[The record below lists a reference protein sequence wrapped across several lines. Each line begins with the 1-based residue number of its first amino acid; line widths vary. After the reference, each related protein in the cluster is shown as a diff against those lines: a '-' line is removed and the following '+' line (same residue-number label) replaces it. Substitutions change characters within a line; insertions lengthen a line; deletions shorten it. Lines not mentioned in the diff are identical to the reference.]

1 MLLLKHL
8 NLIKGLLLPLLLLA
22 ILMLVGSIGYMLI
35 DGYTFLEGLHM
46 IVITVSS
53 VGFMEVKPLSEAG
66 RAFTIVLILLNIGLF
81 TYFITLITHYLF
93 DLDLVKQY
101 KLTLLSGRFFIKV
114 LKRSSLILFSDFN
127 YLTI

>member
-35 DGYTFLEGLHM
+35 DGYTFLEGLYM

-53 VGFMEVKPLSEAG
+53 VGFMEV
-66 RAFTIVLILLNIGLF
+66 N
-81 TYFITLITHYLF
+81 
-93 DLDLVKQY
+93 
-101 KLTLLSGRFFIKV
+101 
-114 LKRSSLILFSDFN
+114 
-127 YLTI
+127 